1 MFANLENS
9 GIINAMASSI
19 SFDGSAA
26 ESSSRDLIYDI
37 SMIFINDYLYMMD
50 GFYHSLMEKIDELPD
65 SITTGEGEDI
75 YTIFRDG
82 FSKTFMDMRNDILYD
97 PSYKASSYIVL
108 TEVESS
114 ELYKDPS
121 HWISCIA
128 EDMREFGSKFMNA
141 LADEIHLVSQDII
154 KEIHEGGCET
164 DLGDIF
170 KFIDEAIDEIR
181 KNAKDVK
188 PNAFFMSLVNN
199 MKKEG

>member
-50 GFYHSLMEKIDELPD
+50 GFYHSIMEKIDELPA
-65 SITTGEGEDI
+65 SKESEDI
-75 YTIFRDG
+75 YNIFHEG

-97 PSYKASSYIVL
+97 PNYKASSYIVL

-114 ELYKDPS
+114 EIYKDPC

-128 EDMREFGSKFMNA
+128 EDMREFGTEFMNA

-164 DLGDIF
+164 DLRDIF
-170 KFIDEAIDEIR
+170 KFIDEDIDEIR

>member
-1 MFANLENS
+1 MFANLEKS
-9 GIINAMASSI
+9 GIVNAMANSI

-26 ESSSRDLIYDI
+26 ESSSRDIIYDI

-50 GFYHSLMEKIDELPD
+50 GFYHSLMEKIDELPA
-65 SITTGEGEDI
+65 SKESEDI
-75 YTIFRDG
+75 YNIFHEG

-97 PSYKASSYIVL
+97 PSYKVSSYIVL

-114 ELYKDPS
+114 EIYKDPC

-164 DLGDIF
+164 DLRDIF
-170 KFIDEAIDEIR
+170 KFIDEEIDEIR

-199 MKKEG
+199 MKKEE